1 MEENEMK
8 TVVLCFG
15 NEYVDFDKLPLTLS
29 KELEKEFPKIEFVNC
44 ETPNQIMD
52 YVNYNIIILD
62 IVKGI
67 KKIQIIEDFDKIKT
81 RKIFTLHDFDLGL
94 FLKIIKKV
102 EKIDNIKIIGI
113 PMNYKKEKAKSEI
126 KKLLNN
132 L

>member
-1 MEENEMK
+1 MK

-29 KELEKEFPKIEFVNC
+29 KELKKELPEIEFVNC
-44 ETPNQIMD
+44 ETPNQILD
-52 YVNYNIIILD
+52 YPDYNIFIMD
-62 IVKGI
+62 TVKGI
-67 KKIQIIEDFDKIKT
+67 KKIQIIEDFDKLKT

-94 FLKIIKKV
+94 FLKLIKGI
-102 EKIDNIKIIGI
+102 EKIDNIKVIGI
-113 PMNYKKEKAKSEI
+113 PMNYDKEKAKSEI